1 MANYQESVKQK
12 KPSPQIST
20 QLYMR
25 ISEIHDDT
33 VILKNGG
40 LRVILKCASIN
51 FNLKSEQEQN
61 ALIAGYQSFLNTLDF
76 PVQIVIRSKKMDID
90 QYIDKLRKL
99 AETQQNPLLQKET
112 LEYADFIQKLV
123 EYADI
128 MSKEFYITVPFN
140 PYRAEKMNFLE
151 KFLSRLRPRDSY
163 SEIKKRHAEFE
174 TLKKDLIQRI
184 NIVKT
189 GLENCGVKC
198 EQLTTQELIEIF
210 YNIYNPQV
218 ARNEKVKDVNALNI
232 ETT

>member
-1 MANYQESVKQK
+1 MAEQDSIKQK

-20 QLYMR
+20 QVYMR

-33 VILKNGG
+33 VVLKNGG
-40 LRVILKCASIN
+40 VRVILKATSLN

-76 PVQIVIRSKKMDID
+76 PVQIVIKSKKMDID
-90 QYIDKLRKL
+90 QYIDKLRGL
-99 AETQQNPLLQKET
+99 SEGQQNPLLKQQT

-128 MSKEFYITVPFN
+128 MSKDFYVVIPFN
-140 PYRAEKMNFLE
+140 PYRTEKANFLD
-151 KFLSRLRPRDSY
+151 KFLSRFRPRDSY
-163 SEIKKRHAEFE
+163 AEIKKRHAEFE
-174 TLKKDLIQRI
+174 TLKKDLMQRVSV
-184 NIVKT
+184 VKT

-198 EQLTTQELIEIF
+198 EQLTTQELIELF

-218 ARNEKVKDVNALNI
+218 ARNEKVKDVSQLNI
-232 ETT
+232 ETV